1 MGCWVA
7 NNRTGQHIKRLYF
20 TCRQNRFRFIYNGL
34 AVLGLG
40 EKALSFYIASSQH
53 NDVIILFGEQ
63 K

>member
-1 MGCWVA
+1 M
-7 NNRTGQHIKRLYF
+7 
-20 TCRQNRFRFIYNGL
+20 GL

-40 EKALSFYIASSQH
+40 EKAVSFYIANSQY

>member
-1 MGCWVA
+1 M
-7 NNRTGQHIKRLYF
+7 
-20 TCRQNRFRFIYNGL
+20 GL

-40 EKALSFYIASSQH
+40 EKALSFYSAISQH

>member
-1 MGCWVA
+1 M
-7 NNRTGQHIKRLYF
+7 
-20 TCRQNRFRFIYNGL
+20 GL

-40 EKALSFYIASSQH
+40 EKAVSFYSAISQY